1 MGPFNRVDEQPHA
14 CSHDHSLP
22 HSHPA
27 AGPAL
32 RLALVI
38 TIAFMAIEATGGW
51 ISNSLALLTDAAHM
65 LTDAGALLLSLFVN
79 WLANRPGRNHGNTKG
94 DYHVVELWGALIS
107 GIAIWILAAV
117 LVYEAV
123 VRVQNPEEVH
133 AGILLV
139 VSTIGL
145 LANLICM
152 KILHPAQE
160 GSINVRAAYLHMLS
174 DLLGSVGA
182 IIAGIVL
189 MATGWALIDPIITL
203 IFSALMVFSSWSL
216 VKEAAQVLIRKE
228 PIPRTLPPELPKD

>member
-1 MGPFNRVDEQPHA
+1 MESFKRVEEHPA
-14 CSHDHSLP
+14 SCKHDHS
-22 HSHPA
+22 HKS

-38 TIAFMAIEATGGW
+38 TLAFMAIEAAGGYF
-51 ISNSLALLTDAAHM
+51 SNSLALLTDAAHM

-79 WLANRPGRNHGNTKG
+79 WLANRTSKRTEKG
-94 DYHVVELWGALIS
+94 DYHIAELWGALVS
-107 GIAIWILAAV
+107 GVAIWILAAA

-123 VRVQNPEEVH
+123 MRVRNPEVVR
-133 AGILLV
+133 ADILLV
-139 VSTIGL
+139 VAILGL
-145 LANLICM
+145 LANLACM

-189 MATGWALIDPIITL
+189 MATRWALIDPIITL
-203 IFSALMVFSSWSL
+203 IFSGLIDRKSTRLNSSHSDRSRMPSS
-216 VKEAAQVLIRKE
+216 A
-228 PIPRTLPPELPKD
+228 